1 MSPSVEAV
9 RPEGPPPRTRLGLHR
24 SERLVLKLSAL
35 FGLDAFAGG
44 FVVQGIVAYW
54 FALRFGVPPAALG
67 ALFFGA
73 NLLAGLSALAAARV
87 AARLGLINT
96 MVFTHLPSNFLLM
109 LVPLMPNLPLATLM
123 LLARFS
129 LSQMDVPPRQA
140 YTLAVVAPD
149 ERAAAAGVTGV
160 ARSVGSALSPA
171 LAGAFLSHPNLLSAP
186 FLIAGGLKILYDALL
201 YRSFRA
207 VAAQTPCAPG
217 SEK

>member
-1 MSPSVEAV
+1 
-9 RPEGPPPRTRLGLHR
+9 LHR
-24 SERLVLKLSAL
+24 SRRIVLKLSAL

-44 FVVQGIVAYW
+44 FVVQSIVAFW
-54 FALRFGVPPAALG
+54 FSLRFGAQPAALG

-96 MVFTHLPSNFLLM
+96 MVFTHLPSNLLLM
-109 LVPLMPNLPLATLM
+109 LVPLMPNLPLAVIM
-123 LLARFS
+123 LLARFG

-140 YTLAVVAPD
+140 YTMAVVAPD
-149 ERAAAAGVTGV
+149 ERAAAAGLTGV

-171 LAGAFLSHPNLLSAP
+171 LAGALLSHPSSLSAP
-186 FLIAGGLKILYDALL
+186 FLVAGALKILYDALL

-207 VAAQTPCAPG
+207 AAAQAHRAPDP
-217 SEK
+217 KND